1 MFESYGFTLMSKIE
15 EIVDSLENKISKIL
29 HKQEVLKQTN
39 LKLTEQLDKQQKQLL
54 AYQEEIT
61 DWNEKYETLRM
72 VNSMI
77 GSDENKRETKLKI
90 NTLIR
95 EIDYCIAQLSE

>member
-1 MFESYGFTLMSKIE
+1 MSKIE
-15 EIVDSLENKISKIL
+15 DIVGALENKISKVL

-39 LKLTEQLDKQQKQLL
+39 AKLSEKLELQQQQVLD
-54 AYQEEIT
+54 YQEQISN
-61 DWNEKYETLRM
+61 WSEKYETLKM
-72 VNSMI
+72 ANSML

-95 EIDYCIAQLSE
+95 DIDHCIAQLSE

>member
-1 MFESYGFTLMSKIE
+1 MSKIE
-15 EIVDSLENKISKIL
+15 DIVDDLENKISKIL

-39 LKLTEQLDKQQKQLL
+39 AKLSEQLEQQQQKLL
-54 AYQEEIT
+54 NQQEELGS
-61 DWNEKYETLRM
+61 WAEKYDSLKIA
-72 VNSMI
+72 NSML

-95 EIDYCIAQLSE
+95 EIDHCIGQLSE

>member
-1 MFESYGFTLMSKIE
+1 MSKIE
-15 EIVDSLENKISKIL
+15 DIVDALENKISKVL

-39 LKLTEQLDKQQKQLL
+39 AKLSKELESHQQKILQ
-54 AYQEEIT
+54 YQEEISN
-61 DWNEKYETLRM
+61 WVEKYETLKIT
-72 VNSMI
+72 NSML

-95 EIDYCIAQLSE
+95 DIDHCISQLSE

>member
-1 MFESYGFTLMSKIE
+1 MSKIE
-15 EIVDSLENKISKIL
+15 VIVDSLENKISKIL

-39 LKLTEQLDKQQKQLL
+39 SKLSEELAKHQNKIMQQ
-54 AYQEEIT
+54 QEELSS
-61 DWNEKYETLRM
+61 WVEKYESLKM
-72 VNSMI
+72 ANSML

-95 EIDYCIAQLSE
+95 DIDHCIAQLSD

>member
-1 MFESYGFTLMSKIE
+1 MSKIE
-15 EIVDSLENKISKIL
+15 DIVAALENKISKIL

-39 LKLTEQLDKQQKQLL
+39 AKLSEKLEQHQQQTLD
-54 AYQEEIT
+54 YQEQISN
-61 DWNEKYETLRM
+61 WSEKYETLKM
-72 VNSMI
+72 ANSML

-95 EIDYCIAQLSE
+95 DIDHCIAQLSE